1 MNGIKKMN
9 RGALL
14 LLLIAV
20 GVIIAIAVEAAA
32 AQKAKEEIVRL
43 AQTYIERSEPFYVLP
58 KEGRGSAEQ
67 AEKQA
72 AAYKEA
78 VKDLFYDGNEGS
90 YIAYTEEKMAEFLR
104 LQAQKQDYLEAFDAA
119 YSRSSTFSVSGNEAS
134 IYIWA
139 VLNTPVSQKYENML
153 YMSIADQNGGVD
165 ECGIELRLY
174 RTEDGWRIV
183 DAELFFDTNF
193 YGGYWGVMDRE

>member
-32 AQKAKEEIVRL
+32 AQKAKEEIVSL

-67 AEKQA
+67 AAKQA

-78 VKDLFYDGNEGS
+78 VKDLFYDGNEGG
-90 YIAYTEEKMAEFLR
+90 YIAYTEEKMEDFLR
-104 LQAQKQDYLEAFDAA
+104 MQAQKQNYLASFDVT
-119 YSRSSTFSVSGNEAS
+119 YSRSSSFSVSGDEAS

-139 VLNTPVSQKYENML
+139 KLNTPVLQEYEYMF
-153 YMSIADQNGGVD
+153 YMSTADQNDDVD

-183 DAELFFDTNF
+183 DAELFFNTDL
-193 YGGYWGVMDRE
+193 YGIYWG